1 MPRPV
6 DPWEAESVQS
16 YLHECGYSHLT
27 ARKYGS
33 SVIVESGPKGQKH
46 KRFRLVRDTVHLFF
60 LDFATHNG
68 KWERTPFRD
77 LRDTLLDMIVQD
89 FPWVL
94 EE

>member
-6 DPWEAESVQS
+6 DPWDADSVQRF
-16 YLHECGYSHLT
+16 LHERGYTHLS
-27 ARKYGS
+27 ARQYGS
-33 SVIVESGPKGQKH
+33 SVIVESGPKGRTF

-60 LDFATHNG
+60 LDFATHSG

-77 LRDTLLDMIVQD
+77 QRDILLEMVTQQ